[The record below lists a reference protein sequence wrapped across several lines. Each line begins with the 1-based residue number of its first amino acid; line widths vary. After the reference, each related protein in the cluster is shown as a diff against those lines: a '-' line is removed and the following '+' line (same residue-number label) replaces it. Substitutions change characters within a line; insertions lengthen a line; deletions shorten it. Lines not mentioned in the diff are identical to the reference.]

1 MSPQWF
7 CVYYKPHH
15 SPLLEALCNWM
26 ALLLSLP
33 RSVLPHQRVPLQL
46 STLEFNGGEGEG
58 GERRGR
64 RGEEG
69 GEGKKEEAEGREE
82 GGEEEKKGNEKEKG
96 DELGNTSKA
105 QIDFTF
111 CHYRVDSSL
120 INQGGGVHSICK
132 QEVNFV
138 CTG

>member
-1 MSPQWF
+1 MVLCLLQTSSFPSPG
-7 CVYYKPHH
+7 
-15 SPLLEALCNWM
+15 ST
-26 ALLLSLP
+26 
-33 RSVLPHQRVPLQL
+33 LQL
-46 STLEFNGGEGEG
+46 DGSSSFVVSLCFATSAGSTATVNSGVQWWGRGGWRE
-58 GERRGR
+58 EREERGRRR

-111 CHYRVDSSL
+111 CHYRA
-120 INQGGGVHSICK
+120 
-132 QEVNFV
+132 
-138 CTG
+138 